1 MVLKKILGSVI
12 NIYYITLFIIFI
24 LVPKNQKKYIFLI
37 ILIFYFFS
45 TDIGSNSAIA
55 FIEKDYLHLYFLYYS
70 TINNPENV
78 IDLYKNANK
87 IIVLGGGIKN
97 NRELS
102 GESLART
109 LTAII
114 IHTNLRK
121 YYNITP
127 EIIILGGNLYNNNPS
142 SKYMKMLIENI
153 EPAKIIAE
161 TNSLDTHQNVKNL
174 KKLLTPSD
182 KIIVITSAFHMK
194 RTKIS
199 FYNNFPKEFIENNI
213 TFIPCN
219 FRYKFYEKMNLYT
232 FLPNLENLET
242 TNIALNETIGILYY
256 NLYYKITGK

>member
-1 MVLKKILGSVI
+1 MIV
-12 NIYYITLFIIFI
+12 
-24 LVPKNQKKYIFLI
+24 
-37 ILIFYFFS
+37 YFFS
-45 TDIGSNSAIA
+45 TDIGSNLAIA
-55 FIEKDYLHLYFLYYS
+55 FLEKDYLQFYFLYYS

-78 IDLYKNANK
+78 IDLYKSADK

-97 NRELS
+97 NQELS
-102 GESLART
+102 EESLART

-114 IHTNLRK
+114 IHTNLKK

-127 EIIILGGNLYNNNPS
+127 EIIILGGSLYSNNPS

-174 KKLLTPSD
+174 KKLLKPSD

-199 FYNNFPKEFIENNI
+199 FYNNFSEDFIQNNI

-219 FRYKFYEKMNLYT
+219 FKYKFYEDINLYT
-232 FLPNLENLET
+232 LLPNFENLET
-242 TNIALNETIGILYY
+242 TNIALTEIIGILYY
-256 NLYYKITGK
+256 NLYYKIKR